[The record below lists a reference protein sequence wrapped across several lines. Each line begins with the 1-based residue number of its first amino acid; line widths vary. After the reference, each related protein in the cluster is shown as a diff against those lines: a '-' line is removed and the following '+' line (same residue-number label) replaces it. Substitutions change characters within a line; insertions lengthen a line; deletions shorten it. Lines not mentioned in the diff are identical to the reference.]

1 MNYSE
6 RVQGSTP
13 NTWPNLAQIGPIT
26 VVDTHT
32 CADTETY
39 AKDSTDDKLWLR
51 SLLIIIHWHWIIEQT
66 NCEMCSENWF

>member
-1 MNYSE
+1 MLSKVLCRISLYSFVKPSRLILHLLNSNYSE

-13 NTWPNLAQIGPIT
+13 NTWPNLAEIGPIT

-39 AKDSTDDKLWLR
+39 AKDSTDDKL
-51 SLLIIIHWHWIIEQT
+51 
-66 NCEMCSENWF
+66 